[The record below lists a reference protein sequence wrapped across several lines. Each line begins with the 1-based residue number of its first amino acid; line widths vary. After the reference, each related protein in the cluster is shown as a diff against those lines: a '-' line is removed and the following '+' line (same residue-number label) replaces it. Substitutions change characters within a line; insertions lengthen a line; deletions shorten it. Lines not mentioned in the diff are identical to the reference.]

1 MLDIIVRN
9 YGIYINLKFFDFFFF
24 SFNIQSFVKNVIIII
39 VKQIRLFFLK
49 NVYRSSCLTHVTN
62 QDFYATIRS
71 YNDIRKA
78 IDSLCQGES
87 GKIYGIHECML

>member
-1 MLDIIVRN
+1 M
-9 YGIYINLKFFDFFFF
+9 
-24 SFNIQSFVKNVIIII
+24 
-39 VKQIRLFFLK
+39 
-49 NVYRSSCLTHVTN
+49 TN